1 MYEEASNK
9 PDKFKDAV
17 AIIKAYKEIIRTQ
30 KKKIVC
36 IVYTKRYL
44 FFIIRF
50 KENESF
56 VKIINDF
63 RVRKSTMIFKVNI
76 VKLGDKYQRMKN
88 SLLFLSFIKSYFKTI
103 KEICKENANEF

>member
-1 MYEEASNK
+1 MYALFIQK
-9 PDKFKDAV
+9 GIIFK
-17 AIIKAYKEIIRTQ
+17 
-30 KKKIVC
+30 
-36 IVYTKRYL
+36 
-44 FFIIRF
+44 RF

-56 VKIINDF
+56 VKIINGF

-103 KEICKENANEF
+103 KEICKENASEF